1 MKLKHKI
8 LALNIGTFIA
18 LFFVIGTVI
27 TLITDNYNLS
37 NTLKYLQGQ
46 SRYAST
52 YIEQFALNKSINIF
66 DITSSI
72 DRYGPYLA
80 AVMKDTTKSRV
91 QIFYGAALISDSDE
105 STLTD
110 PQANSQIRPEIG
122 AALEGKSAYFI
133 RPMNGGRVF
142 YFAFPVNISNRFMYT
157 VCFIYPL
164 TEADTMR
171 SDIIKIFCLTAVLL
185 SIIILFSSNLISNH
199 LTNPIVNLR
208 NTARSFSLGN
218 LSIRTSRTSQDEV
231 GDLSLTFNNMADNIQ
246 EMIDKL
252 NEEADKQKHFF
263 DNFTHEIRTPLTSII
278 GYADLLWKADSP
290 ELRDKSIF
298 YISSEA
304 QRLVKMTERLLELSK
319 LKKFDFELEKKIVSL
334 AEIIDSAC
342 HSLEYKAEQNNI
354 EFRLHLDNVKQ
365 FVDPELMRQVVLNIL
380 DNSIKYS
387 GSRYIDIYLK
397 RHKNI
402 TKITIKDNGAG
413 ISDEDKEKIFD
424 PYFKGD
430 KSRNSEAEGW
440 GLGLSIVK
448 EIIEKH
454 GGTIKMFSQED
465 KGTETIIEL
474 PKIEV

>member
-18 LFFVIGTVI
+18 LFLVIGIVI
-27 TLITDNYNLS
+27 IIITDNYNLS

-46 SRYAST
+46 SSYAST
-52 YIEQFALNKSINIF
+52 YIEQFTLSKSLSIF
-66 DITSSI
+66 DISSSV
-72 DRYGPYLA
+72 DTYGAYLA
-80 AVMKDTTKSRV
+80 AVLKDNIKCRI
-91 QIFYGAALISDSDE
+91 QIFFGGSLVSDSD
-105 STLTD
+105 
-110 PQANSQIRPEIG
+110 NSLLAFDQMRPEIG
-122 AALEGKSAYFI
+122 ATLEGKSAYFI
-133 RPMNGGRVF
+133 RPMANGRVF
-142 YFAFPVNISNRFMYT
+142 YYAFPVSIANRYVYS
-157 VCFIYPL
+157 VCLIYPL
-164 TEADTMR
+164 TEADKMR
-171 SDIIKIFCLTAVLL
+171 MDIIKIFLLTAFFL
-185 SIIILFSSNLISNH
+185 SIVILYSSSLISRR

-208 NTARSFSLGN
+208 DTARAFSNGN
-218 LSIRTSRTSQDEV
+218 FSVRTQKRSRDEV

-246 EMIDKL
+246 KMIDKL
-252 NEEADKQKHFF
+252 NDETEKQKHFF

-290 ELRDKSIF
+290 ELRDKSIY

-304 QRLVKMTERLLELSK
+304 QRMAKMTERLLELSK
-319 LKKFDFELEKKIVSL
+319 LKKYDFELDKKVVQI

-342 HSLEYKAEQNNI
+342 QSLEYKAKQKNI
-354 EFRLHLDNVKQ
+354 EFRLHLDNVRHS
-365 FVDPELMRQVVLNIL
+365 VDPELMKQVILNIL

-387 GSRYIDIYLK
+387 NSEYIDIYLN

-402 TKITIKDNGAG
+402 TKILIKDKGIG

-430 KSRNSEAEGW
+430 KSRNSSSEGW
-440 GLGLSIVK
+440 GLGLSIVR

-454 GGTIKMFSQED
+454 GGTITMTSQEG

-474 PKIEV
+474 PKIER